1 MRRAEGDKNEQGS
14 KEWKIGAG
22 DSVYAFSASLSA
34 QWTIGIMGRACQ
46 VIAAGS

>member
-1 MRRAEGDKNEQGS
+1 MIKMNRDERGQ
-14 KEWKIGAG
+14 KEWKIGARDG
-22 DSVYAFSASLSA
+22 VYAFSASLSA